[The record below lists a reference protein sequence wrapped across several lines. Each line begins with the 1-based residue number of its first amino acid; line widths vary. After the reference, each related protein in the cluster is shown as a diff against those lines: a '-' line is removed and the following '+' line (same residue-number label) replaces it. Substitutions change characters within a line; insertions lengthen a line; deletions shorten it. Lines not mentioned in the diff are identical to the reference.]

1 MNVRDPAFA
10 DARQM
15 IDRFADSKVLT
26 QMMMAVYE
34 AKHFGRVI
42 SDGKDPFMRVG
53 KDPFMDLAPISMER
67 FTSYSEWDHYLP
79 HMLLLTVKRLRV

>member
-34 AKHFGRVI
+34 AKHFGRV
-42 SDGKDPFMRVG
+42 MRVG